1 MYIIQELTSLAF
13 QVTGLIPSS
22 TKLFPR
28 ANERSVGNSFD
39 HFLIIFWGKGERDL
53 KTCKIFVK
61 ENLASKEWY
70 TVPN

>member
-39 HFLIIFWGKGERDL
+39 HFLIIFLGKRRKGF
-53 KTCKIFVK
+53 KNMQNICKGK
-61 ENLASKEWY
+61 SCQ
-70 TVPN
+70 